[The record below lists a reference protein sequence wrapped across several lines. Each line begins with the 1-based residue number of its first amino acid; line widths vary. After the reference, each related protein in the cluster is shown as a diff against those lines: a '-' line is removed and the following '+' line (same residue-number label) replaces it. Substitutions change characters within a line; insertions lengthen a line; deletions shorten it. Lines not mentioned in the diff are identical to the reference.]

1 METRLKNIEK
11 SCFAESRKLY
21 ATKYEY
27 RVSGVPDA
35 PIIDTHGNIRP
46 SSVWGNT
53 YFVDYRNGAD
63 TNNGKSRGNA
73 FKTLSA
79 AVSAVTDNNW
89 DMIVGDPDSEVV
101 ETSMLSNTKNRFN
114 IVGDTSGR
122 ILGPR
127 FRVASTVTTGATNIA
142 TIQNTGVGVGFHGM
156 KISNHSTVNE
166 GLYSF
171 AEGGEYSLF
180 SHCEFYK
187 STDLNETGAAEILNN
202 GDSAQW
208 LDCVIG
214 STVNELVGAI
224 IRPCML
230 LTATLSGKKCRD
242 NIVKD
247 CVFLRK
253 GGNAANRFI
262 YGANATDVERL
273 FRIGGETLF
282 YNNPL
287 GTTDPGVAIDFGAA
301 QTEGSVICGPN
312 VHIASVGVLGATG
325 EGVYVSTPDSP
336 TYATSG
342 LSVAS

>member
-1 METRLKNIEK
+1 M
-11 SCFAESRKLY
+11 

-35 PIIDTHGNIRP
+35 PVIDHNGNFRP

-53 YFVDYRNGAD
+53 YFVDYRNGAA
-63 TNNGKSRGNA
+63 TNNGLSRGNA
-73 FKTLSA
+73 FKLLSS
-79 AVSAVTDNNW
+79 AVTAVTDNNW
-89 DMIVGDPDSEVV
+89 DLIVGDPDSEVV
-101 ETSMLSNTKNRFN
+101 ETSMLTNTKNRFN
-114 IVGDTSGR
+114 VYGDTSGR
-122 ILGPR
+122 VLGPR
-127 FRVASTVTTGATNIA
+127 FRVSATILTGATNIA
-142 TIQNTGVGVGFHGM
+142 TMQNAGVGVGFHGI
-156 KISNHSTVNE
+156 KFSNASTVDE
-166 GLYSF
+166 GLYSV
-171 AEGGEYSLF
+171 AEGGEYAIYN
-180 SHCEFYK
+180 HCEFYK
-187 STDLNETGAAEILNN
+187 STDLDETGAAEILNN

-208 LDCVIG
+208 NNCTIG
-214 STVNELVGAI
+214 SSANEIVGAI

-242 NIVKD
+242 NVVND
-247 CVFLRK
+247 CLFLRK

-287 GTTDPGVAIDFGAA
+287 STTDPGVAIDFGAA
-301 QTEGSVICGPN
+301 QTEGSVVCGPN

-325 EGVYVSTPDSP
+325 EGVYVSTPSSP

-342 LSVAS
+342 LSVAA

>member
-1 METRLKNIEK
+1 M
-11 SCFAESRKLY
+11 
-21 ATKYEY
+21 ATKFEY

-35 PIIDTHGNIRP
+35 PIIDSNGNIRP

-63 TNNGKSRGNA
+63 TNNGLSRANA
-73 FKTLSA
+73 VKTLSKA
-79 AVSAVTDNNW
+79 LDKVTTNNW
-89 DMIVGDPDSEVV
+89 DLVVGDPDSEVV
-101 ETSMLSNTKNRFN
+101 ETSMVTNTKSRFN
-114 IVGDTSGR
+114 VVGDSSGR

-127 FRVASTVTTGATNIA
+127 FRVGATITTGATNIA
-142 TIQNTGVGVGFHGM
+142 TMQNTGVGVGFHGV
-156 KISNHSTVNE
+156 KFGNASTVDE
-166 GLYSF
+166 GLYCV
-171 AEGGEYSLF
+171 AEGGEYSMY
-180 SHCEFYK
+180 SHCEIYK
-187 STDLNETGAAEILNN
+187 STDLDVTGAAEVLNN

-208 LDCVIG
+208 FDCVIG
-214 STVNELVGAI
+214 STANEIVGAI

-242 NIVKD
+242 NIVND

-262 YGANATDVERL
+262 YGANATDIERL

-287 GTTDPGVAIDFGAA
+287 GATDPGVAIDFGAA

-325 EGVYVSTPDSP
+325 EGIYVSTPSSP